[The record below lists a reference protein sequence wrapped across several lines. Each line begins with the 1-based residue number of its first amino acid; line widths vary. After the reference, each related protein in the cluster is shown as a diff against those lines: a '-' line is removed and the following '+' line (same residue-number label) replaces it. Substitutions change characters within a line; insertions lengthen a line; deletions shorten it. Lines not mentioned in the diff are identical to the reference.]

1 MIQSRILHVSHMIV
15 NSTPVIDI
23 TLKRFFVATGSLR
36 GYDG

>member
-23 TLKRFFVATGSLR
+23 TLKRFKTGLKQ
-36 GYDG
+36 GV